1 MTPEIRRLLDDWK
14 ALVARIH
21 ATLPEDGSSI
31 YFENGKAWAY
41 QQCIEQLD
49 AALLALPA
57 QTPSTE
63 ASMDYTDSPEGQHAL
78 LQAEE
83 DARIAAEAPAD
94 LPPGAAPPPETI
106 HEG

>member
-41 QQCIEQLD
+41 QQCIEQLE
-49 AALLALPA
+49 AALLALPVDRPTTA
-57 QTPSTE
+57 
-63 ASMDYTDSPEGQHAL
+63 AG
-78 LQAEE
+78 E
-83 DARIAAEAPAD
+83 DAELIATIVYNKDSQQIEHRGPAD
-94 LPPGAAPPPETI
+94 RPPPEAQK
-106 HEG
+106 EPDA